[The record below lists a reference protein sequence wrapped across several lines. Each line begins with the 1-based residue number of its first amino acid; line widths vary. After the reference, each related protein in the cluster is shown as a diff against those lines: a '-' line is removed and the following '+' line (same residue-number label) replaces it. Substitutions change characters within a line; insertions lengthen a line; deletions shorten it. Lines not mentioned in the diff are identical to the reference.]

1 MSTRRGHPF
10 IVCLALLAGCEP
22 RPGAGDAGAADG
34 GAVVAALGPSLV
46 ATHEWSVQQPG
57 APFVVAML
65 GAQPPAYADALMG
78 SLPTALFKATTACAK
93 VGAAGTELFVRVDMA
108 AGADP
113 EVKTSPQTPF
123 ASCVAAELARAP
135 LPPSAAAGTAFEVSL
150 AQSTPKPLMR

>member
-1 MSTRRGHPF
+1 MSTHRGPLF

-46 ATHEWSVQQPG
+46 ATHEWSVQQSG

-78 SLPTALFKATTACAK
+78 SLPTAIFKATTACAK
-93 VGAAGTELFVRVDMA
+93 VGAAGTELFLRVDMTE
-108 AGADP
+108 GADP
-113 EVKTSPQTPF
+113 RVQTSPQTPF

-135 LPPSAAAGTAFEVSL
+135 LPAVAAEGTAFEVTL